1 MEKIIKKTVKRF
13 VRFVRIRNF
22 KTRKGALKLLQKLKN
37 LWLKLVSYFFPR
49 WKLTVSYN
57 QTWGDSDDR
66 EFVVKK
72 FFKKQPKFLKFKTHE
87 GEIIEIMGAEGLNYR
102 IESI

>member
-1 MEKIIKKTVKRF
+1 MDELKK
-13 VRFVRIRNF
+13 
-22 KTRKGALKLLQKLKN
+22 KLKN
-37 LWLKLVSYFFPR
+37 LWLIIVSFFFPR

-72 FFKKQPKFLKFKTHE
+72 FFKKQPNFLKFKTHD
-87 GEIIEIMGAEGLNYR
+87 GDIIEIRGAEGLNYR
-102 IESI
+102 IEET

>member
-1 MEKIIKKTVKRF
+1 MKT
-13 VRFVRIRNF
+13 
-22 KTRKGALKLLQKLKN
+22 KLKN
-37 LWLKLVSYFFPR
+37 LWLKIVSFFFPR

-72 FFKKQPKFLKFKTHE
+72 FFKKQPNFLKFKTHD
-87 GEIIEIMGAEGLNYR
+87 GDIIEIRGAEGLNYR
-102 IESI
+102 IEGI